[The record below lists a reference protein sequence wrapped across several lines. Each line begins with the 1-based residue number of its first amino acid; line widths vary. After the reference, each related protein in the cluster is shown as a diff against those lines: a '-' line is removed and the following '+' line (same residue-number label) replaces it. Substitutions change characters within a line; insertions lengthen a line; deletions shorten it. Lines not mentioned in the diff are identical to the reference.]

1 MEGSYKNLVSPVLQ
15 SLLVCDKRMEGSY
28 KTPCVYRYSS
38 QLVCDKR
45 MEGSY
50 KELRKHSAPRCL
62 VCDKRMEGSYK
73 DIGTLGSS
81 SNLYVTREWR
91 VVTRL
96 NLLKSDEKNMYLTWT
111 FINSNNNSV
120 YIWIYS

>member
-1 MEGSYKNLVSPVLQ
+1 MEGSYKVSAFGNLQ
-15 SLLVCDKRMEGSY
+15 RTLVCDKRMEGSY
-28 KTPCVYRYSS
+28 KAFVNSGCG
-38 QLVCDKR
+38 Q
-45 MEGSY
+45 M
-50 KELRKHSAPRCL
+50 L